1 LPAIRLGV
9 ATTNGGTDNMAEDT
23 KRMENM
29 SKTDQEDIIRK
40 IGGAVNALA
49 LRVEAIENT
58 LRSIQ
63 GRLEKLE
70 Q

>member
-1 LPAIRLGV
+1 
-9 ATTNGGTDNMAEDT
+9 MAEDT
-23 KRMENM
+23 KRWEREEDIIRMAEDTKRWENM
-29 SKTDQEDIIRK
+29 SKAEQEDIIRK

-58 LRSIQ
+58 LKSIQ

>member
-1 LPAIRLGV
+1 MAEDTKRWEQEEDIIR
-9 ATTNGGTDNMAEDT
+9 MAEDT

>member
-1 LPAIRLGV
+1 
-9 ATTNGGTDNMAEDT
+9 MAEDT
-23 KRMENM
+23 KRWENM
-29 SKTDQEDIIRK
+29 SKAEQEDIIRK

-58 LRSIQ
+58 LKSIQ